1 MQGHV
6 DTTDYTTEQEARQDK
21 PYLGDHTCMP
31 RPCPKCGAK
40 ETWLSD
46 PSYVGGRGY
55 LRSWR
60 CEHCSHT
67 EQAEYS
73 QYREM
78 FWAFSVPHA
87 GQLAAALAYANGATV
102 EEAMAIGKAKD
113 EESKRVAVIFERK
126 LAELGISV
134 EVAA

>member
-1 MQGHV
+1 MQR
-6 DTTDYTTEQEARQDK
+6 DTTEYTTEQAPRQG
-21 PYLGDHTCMP
+21 PYLGDYTCMP
-31 RPCPKCGAK
+31 RSCPKCGAK

-78 FWAFSVPHA
+78 FWAFAVPHA
-87 GQLAAALAYANGATV
+87 GQLTAALAYANGASV
-102 EEAMAIGKAKD
+102 EEALAIGKAKD
-113 EESKRVAVIFERK
+113 EECKRTAAIFERN

-134 EVAA
+134 EVTA

>member
-1 MQGHV
+1 MQR
-6 DTTDYTTEQEARQDK
+6 DTTQYTTEQAPRQG
-21 PYLGDHTCMP
+21 PYLGDYTCMP
-31 RPCPKCGAK
+31 RSCPKCGAK

-78 FWAFSVPHA
+78 FWAFAVPHA
-87 GQLAAALAYANGATV
+87 GQLTAALLPACPGCLFLPGRRRFPLRWTL
-102 EEAMAIGKAKD
+102 
-113 EESKRVAVIFERK
+113 FQ
-126 LAELGISV
+126 L
-134 EVAA
+134 